1 MSSFGD
7 YVRKNR
13 ERLRSQDSNFS
24 IRRVAA
30 RIGIEPSYL
39 SKIERSEQ
47 PPPSEKTIVALAR
60 ELDADADLL
69 LALAGKISSDL
80 STIIQKRPQLF
91 SELIRELKNM
101 PDRAV
106 LRIVREVRDGNW

>member
-1 MSSFGD
+1 MGSFGE
-7 YVRKNR
+7 YVRKQR
-13 ERLRSQDSNFS
+13 ELLRDGDPEFS
-24 IRRVAA
+24 VRRVAV

-47 PPPSEKTIVALAR
+47 PPPSEKTIVSLAR
-60 ELDADADLL
+60 ELDADPDIL

-80 STIIQKRPQLF
+80 QQIIRKRPQLF

-101 PDRAV
+101 PDKAV
-106 LRIVREVRDGNW
+106 VRLVREVRDGIW